1 MKRKICIVTGTRA
14 EYGLLRLLMRRIS
27 QDPDLLLQIVVTGTH
42 LSPEFGSTYRE
53 IENDAFLI
61 DKKVEMLLSS
71 DSQSSISKAVGLGVI
86 GFSDAFND
94 LSPHMLLILGDR
106 YEILAAATAALLARI
121 PIAHVH
127 GGEVTTGSIDDSMR
141 HAITKMSH
149 LHFVSTP
156 AYQRRV
162 IQLGESPDRV
172 HCVGGLGVDAI
183 AHLDLLTRPAL
194 EAALQFSMRRRNLL
208 VTFHPATADTESP
221 ASQMKELLAALGEFH
236 EIGLIFTF
244 PNADAGGR
252 ELIGLI
258 EGFVAEHANAKAF
271 PSLGQMRYFSC
282 MRHFDGVVGNSSSG
296 ILEAPSFKIGT
307 VNIGSRQMGRIQA
320 SSVINCEPRR
330 EPILHSIEELLSPE
344 FRARVSEVVSPYGNG
359 GATERISKL
368 LKVAELDQ
376 LSTKNFFDLPMREF
390 EVST

>member
-27 QDPDLLLQIVVTGTH
+27 QDPDLLLQIVVTGMH

-53 IENDAFLI
+53 IESDGFLI

-71 DSQSSISKAVGLGVI
+71 DSQSSISKSVGLGVI
-86 GFSDAFND
+86 GFSDAFSD
-94 LSPHMLLILGDR
+94 LSPHMLLVLGDR
-106 YEILAAATAALLARI
+106 FEILAAAIAALLARI

-183 AHLDLLTRPAL
+183 AKMDLVSRQEL
-194 EAALQFSMRRRNLL
+194 EETLQFRMRRRNLL
-208 VTFHPATADTESP
+208 VTFHPATADTEPP
-221 ASQMKELLAALGEFH
+221 ASQMRELLAALGELH
-236 EIGLIFTF
+236 EVGLILTF

-252 ELIGLI
+252 ELIGMI
-258 EGFVAEHANAKAF
+258 ESFVAEHANAKAF
-271 PSLGQMRYFSC
+271 PSLGQVRYLSC

-320 SSVINCEPRR
+320 PSVINCEPRR
-330 EPILHSIEELLSPE
+330 EAVLRSIEKLLSPAFQE
-344 FRARVSEVVSPYGNG
+344 TLTDVVSPYGDG
-359 GATERISKL
+359 GATERIAEL
-368 LKVAELDQ
+368 LKATELDH
-376 LSTKNFFDLPMREF
+376 LAAKTFFDLPMHEF
-390 EVST
+390 EVPI